1 MITVARGRSLFVLLV
16 ALGATGAGGRAG
28 AAQVDQDDLQSRS
41 GVRLDLNLPNKWEV
55 DIEYQFRMVDDLST
69 YRGSYFT
76 VETDY
81 NFTKEIKAIG
91 AYRRILTDEG
101 NANRFAA
108 GLEVETRLHKVKL
121 AFRPLIQ
128 YRSGFV
134 DDGDVGGDG
143 DTFARTRLRAEYP
156 VTKKLDVYGSVEPFF
171 AFGADYPIDNW
182 RNEFG
187 LQYGFSKKVRLDLY
201 YIYRPDYGKAY
212 NRVFH
217 TVGITLRF
225 RTKVGS

>member
-1 MITVARGRSLFVLLV
+1 VIASTRKRSLLVLLV
-16 ALGATGAGGRAG
+16 TLGVTGAGVRPA
-28 AAQVDQDDLQSRS
+28 AAQVDQADVQSRA
-41 GVRLDLNLPNKWEV
+41 GVRLDLNLPGKWEV
-55 DIEYQFRMVDDLST
+55 DLDYQFRMVDDLST

-76 VETDY
+76 LETDY
-81 NFTKEIKAIG
+81 HLTKDVTAIG
-91 AYRRILTDEG
+91 AYRRILTNEG
-101 NANRFAA
+101 DANRFAA

-128 YRSGFV
+128 YRSAFV

-171 AFGADYPIDNW
+171 GFGADYPIDNW
-182 RNEFG
+182 RDELG
-187 LQYGFSKKVRLDLY
+187 LQYSFSKKLRLDLY

-225 RTKVGS
+225 RTKVGN

>member
-1 MITVARGRSLFVLLV
+1 MIASARGRSFFVLLV
-16 ALGATGAGGRAG
+16 ALGVTAAGTRAE
-28 AAQVDQDDLQSRS
+28 AAQVDQDDLQSKA
-41 GVRLDLNLPNKWEV
+41 GVRLDLNLPNRWEV
-55 DIEYQFRMVDDLST
+55 DLEYQFRMVDDLST

-81 NFTKEIKAIG
+81 SFTKEIKAIA
-91 AYRRILTDEG
+91 AYRRILTNEG

-128 YRSGFV
+128 HRSAFV

-143 DTFARTRLRAEYP
+143 DAFARTRLRAEYP

-171 AFGADYPIDNW
+171 GFGADYPVDNW
-182 RNEFG
+182 RNELG

-201 YIYRPDYGKAY
+201 YICRPDYGKAY
-212 NRVFH
+212 NRLFH
-217 TVGITLRF
+217 AVGITFRF